1 MGCTTKQRDS
11 IDRKQKREM
20 ENYNGHENDIQ
31 IQIQIP
37 RQIQKKYKNYS
48 TLQQSSETV
57 STGSKSEKW
66 KNYNQ
71 HSCLFIKECLTKM
84 ETENIFLAKYLSNI
98 FLMLMRV
105 Q

>member
-31 IQIQIP
+31 IQIQIQ
-37 RQIQKKYKNYS
+37 RQIQKKCKYHL
-48 TLQQSSETV
+48 TLQRSSETV
-57 STGSKSEKW
+57 STGSKKW